1 MHRRERTLKGFAAP
15 SAIVLLALCAG
26 LASMASCKPTATPQ
40 PAKPPNILL
49 IVADDLG
56 FSDIGPY
63 GGEISTPAL
72 DQLAN
77 EGVLLSNFHVLPTC
91 SPTRSVLLSGMDN
104 HRAGLGTMGEFVTP
118 EMEGIPG
125 YAGYLNFEV
134 AALPEVLRQAGYH
147 TYMAG
152 KWHLGSEEETS
163 PHARGFEET
172 FVLLQGGGS
181 HWSDRKP
188 LCPPETMVYR
198 RNGKEVD
205 SLPQDFYSSRY
216 YTDRLLE
223 WFEQGRSDD
232 KPFFAYLS
240 YTAPHDPLHA
250 PKEYIA
256 KYNGK
261 YDQGWDSLRQTRLDG
276 LKKLGMVPSAAVPF
290 PRLPNVKAWDELSTE
305 ERALASRDMEVY
317 AAMVDYM
324 DEQIA
329 RVFGYLKE
337 IDEYDNTMIL
347 FMSDN
352 GANGSLPTAYPGQT
366 EEYLDSFDNSLDNRG
381 LPGSYIEMGPG
392 WAQASMSPSRM
403 FKAYPTEG
411 GIKAPLLVK
420 VAGKPAQPGMVNQSF
435 VHVRDIMPTLLD
447 VAGAAK
453 PDAIDGREVLPM
465 QGQSVLDLFAGKSEK
480 SYAGASR
487 VGYELF
493 SFKAFIDGNWKIVW
507 MPKPLGTGE
516 WELFDLSNDPAE
528 LHDLSNEQPETLRE
542 MVALWNQYK
551 KDNGVLDIVPRVP
564 K

>member
-1 MHRRERTLKGFAAP
+1 
-15 SAIVLLALCAG
+15 
-26 LASMASCKPTATPQ
+26 
-40 PAKPPNILL
+40 
-49 IVADDLG
+49 
-56 FSDIGPY
+56 
-63 GGEISTPAL
+63 
-72 DQLAN
+72 
-77 EGVLLSNFHVLPTC
+77 
-91 SPTRSVLLSGMDN
+91 MDN

-118 EMEGIPG
+118 EMEGSPG

-134 AALPEVLRQAGYH
+134 APLPEVLKRAGYH

-152 KWHLGSEEETS
+152 KWHLGSTEETS

-188 LCPPETMVYR
+188 LCPPETLVYR
-198 RNGKEVD
+198 RNGKEVE
-205 SLPQDFYSSRY
+205 SLPEDFYSSRY
-216 YTDRLLE
+216 YTDRMLE
-223 WFEQGRSDD
+223 WIEQGRADGR
-232 KPFFAYLS
+232 PFFGYLA

-250 PKEYIA
+250 PAEHIA
-256 KYNGK
+256 KYKGK
-261 YDQGWDSLRQTRLDG
+261 YDQGWDALRQERLTS
-276 LKKLGMVPSAAVPF
+276 LKRLGMVPEDAVPF
-290 PRLPNVKAWDELSTE
+290 PRLPNVKAWDELPAE
-305 ERALASRDMEVY
+305 ERELAARDMEVY

-329 RVFGYLKE
+329 RVFDYLKE
-337 IDEYDNTMIL
+337 VGEYDNTMIL

-352 GANGSLPTAYPGQT
+352 GANGALPTAYPGQT
-366 EEYLDSFDNSLDNRG
+366 EEYLASFDNSLDNRG

-420 VAGKPAQPGMVNQSF
+420 VAGQPEKPGAMNGSF
-435 VHVRDIMPTLLD
+435 LHVRDIMPTLLK
-447 VAGAAK
+447 VAGAQA
-453 PDAIDGREVLPM
+453 PEAIEGRDVLPM
-465 QGQSVLDLFAGKSEK
+465 QGRSVLDLFEGKSE
-480 SYAGASR
+480 SAYEGASR

-493 SFKAFIDGNWKIVW
+493 SFKAFIDSQWKIVW

-516 WELFDLSNDPAE
+516 WELFDLSEDPAE
-528 LHDLSNEQPETLRE
+528 VRDLSAEQPEKLEE

-551 KDNGVLDIVPRVP
+551 DENGVLDIVPEAA